1 MNTPAFDFD
10 TIRQLSTQSIP
21 FAARAGID
29 LLEFERGRVK
39 MIIPFDGNQNHVG
52 MMYAG
57 ALFTLA
63 EIPGGA
69 LFMSAFDMSKYY
81 PIVTEMKIKFLK
93 PAMTDITVEV
103 SLSDADIERITQ
115 EVEAQGKSVFY
126 LETELKNT
134 QGDIVAVTTGTYQA
148 RSHQHKPA
156 IRT

>member
-1 MNTPAFDFD
+1 MSTPAFDFE
-10 TIRQLSTQSIP
+10 TIRKLSTQSIP
-21 FAARAGID
+21 FATRAGID

-39 MIIPFDGNQNHVG
+39 MIIPFQGNQNHVG

-69 LFMSAFDMSKYY
+69 LFMSAFDMSKFY
-81 PIVTEMKIKFLK
+81 PIVTEMNIKFLK

-103 SLSDADIERITQ
+103 SFSDAEIERISR
-115 EVEAQGKSVFY
+115 EAEEHGKSVFY

-134 QGDIVAVTTGTYQA
+134 DGEVVAVTTGTYQA
-148 RSHQHKPA
+148 RSHQRKPA